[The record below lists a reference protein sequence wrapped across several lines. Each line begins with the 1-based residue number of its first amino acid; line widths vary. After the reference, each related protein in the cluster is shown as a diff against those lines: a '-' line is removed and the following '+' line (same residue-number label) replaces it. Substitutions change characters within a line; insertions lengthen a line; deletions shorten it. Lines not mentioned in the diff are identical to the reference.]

1 MLGDLGLVVLA
12 LLLVALNAFFVLA
25 EFAIVKVRSTRMAHL
40 AELGDI
46 RAKAAGDIL
55 ARLDAY
61 LSATQIGI
69 TLASLGLG
77 SIGQPA
83 FADLFYR
90 LFSWPNW
97 LAQSAAVT
105 LATVL
110 AFALI
115 TFLHIFAGE
124 LAPRFTAI
132 SRPEACTLFVARP
145 LLLYG
150 RIMRV
155 PMELFHGGARRL
167 LRVLGMPLRSEAE
180 VTYTEEEMRSIL
192 GASQERGGFSF
203 HHLLLL
209 ENAFDFGSLT
219 LKDVSVPLDRV
230 TFLDATAPWPVNAA
244 VIAEKR
250 LSRYPLRDGP
260 RGKIL
265 GFIHVKTILVDLLA
279 GRTPEVTRE
288 VIKLPRASEDLL
300 LEVAVRK
307 LQKSGEHMGLV
318 TNTRGEDIGMFTLED
333 IVEEL
338 IGDIR
343 DEFEASPTISLHDLL
358 QPERILL
365 DPETTNRADLV
376 AKMAAVAC
384 EGVPGVDPAVAAEA
398 VHRREKAVPA
408 SVGEGVAVPHAR
420 VSGLAEPRAVFAR
433 LAEGIDWQAPDGRP
447 VRLAILFLTPGDAAS
462 GTQARFLQRIAGI
475 MQSDYLRAKLLDAST
490 PEEVREVLRI
500 GETSAVV

>member
-1 MLGDLGLVVLA
+1 MLGDLGLALLA
-12 LLLVALNAFFVLA
+12 LGLVVLNAFFVLA
-25 EFAIVKVRSTRMAHL
+25 EFAIVKVRATRMTAL
-40 AELGDI
+40 AEQGDR

-83 FADLFYR
+83 FASLLAR
-90 LFSWPNW
+90 LFALPGW
-97 LAQSAAVT
+97 LSQTAAVG
-105 LATVL
+105 LSTVL
-110 AFALI
+110 AFVLL
-115 TFLHIFAGE
+115 TFLHIFAAE
-124 LAPRFTAI
+124 LAPRFIAI
-132 SRPEACTLFVARP
+132 SRPEASTLFIARP
-145 LLLYG
+145 LKLYG
-150 RIMRV
+150 RFMRV
-155 PMELFHGGARRL
+155 PMEIFHGAARGI
-167 LRVLGMPLRSEAE
+167 LRVLGLPVTSEAE

-219 LKDVSVPLDRV
+219 LRDISVPLDKV

-260 RGKIL
+260 KGPIL
-265 GFIHVKTILVDLLA
+265 GFIHVKTVLVDLLA
-279 GRTPEVTRE
+279 GRTPDVRRE
-288 VIKLPRASEDLL
+288 VVKLPRASEELL
-300 LEVAVRK
+300 LEVALRK

-318 TNTRGEDIGMFTLED
+318 TNAKGDEVGMFTLED

-338 IGDIR
+338 IGDIH
-343 DEFEASPTISLHDLL
+343 DEFEAPQAISLHDLL
-358 QPERILL
+358 EPERILL
-365 DPETTNRADLV
+365 DPAVTDRAGVVAALV
-376 AKMAAVAC
+376 ARAC
-384 EGVPGVDPAVAAEA
+384 EGVAGLDPAVATEA

-420 VSGLAEPRAVFAR
+420 VPGLAAPRAAFAR
-433 LAEGIDWQAPDGRP
+433 LSEGVDWHAPDGRP
-447 VRLAILFLTPGDAAS
+447 VRLALLFLTPADAAT
-462 GTQARFLQRIAGI
+462 GTQARFLQRIAGL
-475 MQSDYLRAKLLDAST
+475 MQSDYIRMKLLDAESAAAI
-490 PEEVREVLRI
+490 REVLRI
-500 GETSAVV
+500 GETSAAV